1 MSIDIDQTDWRN
13 VLPNST
19 IATVHDLKLMNGK
32 VWQVL
37 LKPLEDYPFQAG
49 QFTELLIEG
58 FQFLYF
64 TIGSA
69 PHNPCLELHV
79 QGGTETNDRLIE
91 HLRQQGSVSLAPAG
105 GRCILPSLPSES
117 GPILLIASG
126 TGFSQVKAMVEDSIA
141 HNANRPIYIYWA
153 SYKLSQL
160 YMLEKAESWAEH
172 EANIHLTALISEHS
186 HWEDNH
192 QMLLHSILSEQ
203 SDFALGQAI
212 ICGSPKMVYCL
223 FDALV
228 EKGFRADHILSDVFD
243 FAPRSEA

>member
-1 MSIDIDQTDWRN
+1 M
-13 VLPNST
+13 PNST

-37 LKPLEDYPFQAG
+37 LKPLEPYPFQAG

-64 TIGSA
+64 TIASA
-69 PHNPCLELHV
+69 PNSPCIELHV

-91 HLRQQGSVSLAPAG
+91 HLRQHGSVDLAPAG
-105 GRCILPSLPSES
+105 GRCILPTLPSEQT
-117 GPILLIASG
+117 PLLLIASG
-126 TGFSQVKAMVEDSIA
+126 TGFSQVKSIVEDCIERGC
-141 HNANRPIYIYWA
+141 HRPIHIYWA

-160 YMLEKAESWAEH
+160 YMLDKAENWADQFT
-172 EANIHLTALISEHS
+172 NIHLAALISEQS

-203 SDFALGQAI
+203 SALESSQAI
-212 ICGSPKMVYCL
+212 ICGSPKMVYTL
-223 FDALV
+223 FDSLV
-228 EKGFRADHILSDVFD
+228 EKGCREQHILSDVFD
-243 FAPRSEA
+243 FAPREPS

>member
-1 MSIDIDQTDWRN
+1 M
-13 VLPNST
+13 PNST

-37 LKPLEDYPFQAG
+37 LKPLDHYPFQAG

-64 TIGSA
+64 TIASA
-69 PHNPCLELHV
+69 PHSPCIELHV

-105 GRCILPSLPSES
+105 GRCILPTLPKES
-117 GPILLIASG
+117 GPLLLIASG
-126 TGFSQVKAMVEDSIA
+126 TGFSQVKSIVEDYIEKA
-141 HNANRPIYIYWA
+141 CDRPIYIYWA
-153 SYKLSQL
+153 SFKLSQL
-160 YMLEKAESWAEH
+160 YMLEKAEAWAEQ
-172 EANIHLTALISEHS
+172 EANIHLTALISEQS
-186 HWEDNH
+186 HWEDKH

-203 SDFALGQAI
+203 ADLTTAQTIL
-212 ICGSPKMVYCL
+212 CGSPKMVYSL

-228 EKGFRADHILSDVFD
+228 DKGFRPDNVLSDVFD
-243 FAPRSEA
+243 FAPREQA